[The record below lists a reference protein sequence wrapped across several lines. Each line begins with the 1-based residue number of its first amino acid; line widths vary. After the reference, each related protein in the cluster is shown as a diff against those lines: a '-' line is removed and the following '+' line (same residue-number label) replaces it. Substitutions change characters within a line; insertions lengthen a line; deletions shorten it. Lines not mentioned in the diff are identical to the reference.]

1 MILPL
6 AGVLFALASAVA
18 WGCADFFGGLSSR
31 RSSHLDVL
39 ALSRVGLISV
49 LAVLTVVTREAFP
62 PLTSAG
68 FAAAAGTSGALGL
81 AALYRGLATER
92 SSLVVPA
99 AGVMGAAIPVLFSAL
114 VDGFLPML
122 QQAGLLVALGGIWMV
137 SQGHNDRAS
146 PASRGLLFGGLAGV
160 GFGGFFIM
168 LGQVEPGTT
177 FTPLLLAALA
187 GFVVS
192 LIILGIARVRF
203 PAPNKNPTA
212 LLTGA
217 LDATGVVFY
226 MLAIRWIRIDVA
238 AVLGSLY
245 PAIAVLLFRGVLKEH
260 VSCAQWVGLAVC
272 IVAISLI
279 VV

>member
-6 AGVLFALASAVA
+6 AGVLFALASAVV
-18 WGCADFFGGLSSR
+18 WGFADFFGGLSSR

-49 LAVLTVVTREAFP
+49 LTVLAVMTRDALP

-68 FAAAAGTSGALGL
+68 WAAAAGMTGALGI
-81 AALYRGLATER
+81 ASLYRGLATER

-99 AGVMGAAIPVLFSAL
+99 AGVMGAVLPVLFAAL
-114 VDGFLPML
+114 VDGFLPL
-122 QQAGLLVALGGIWMV
+122 AQQFGLLVALGGIWMV
-137 SQGHNDRAS
+137 SQGHNDSSS
-146 PASRGLLFGGLAGV
+146 PASRGLLFGALAGV

-177 FTPLLLAALA
+177 FTPLVIAALA

-192 LIILGIARVRF
+192 LIILAIARVRF
-203 PAPNKNPTA
+203 PVPTKNPTA

-226 MLAIRWIRIDVA
+226 MLAIRWIRLDVA

-260 VSCAQWVGLAVC
+260 VSTTQWVGLGVC
-272 IVAISLI
+272 VVAISLI

>member
-6 AGVLFALASAVA
+6 AGILFALAAAAA
-18 WGCADFFGGLSSR
+18 WGFADFFGGLSSR

-49 LAVLTVVTREAFP
+49 LAFLALVTRDALP
-62 PLTSAG
+62 PLSSAG
-68 FAAAAGTSGALGL
+68 WAAAGGATGACGI

-92 SSLVVPA
+92 SSLVIPA
-99 AGVMGAAIPVLFSAL
+99 AGVVGAAIPVLFSA
-114 VDGFLPML
+114 VVGGFLPL
-122 QQAGLLVALGGIWMV
+122 VQQAGLLVALGGIWMV
-137 SQGHNDRAS
+137 SQGHVDRSS
-146 PASRGLLFGGLAGV
+146 PASRGLLFGAFAGV
-160 GFGGFFIM
+160 GFGGFFIL
-168 LGQVEPGTT
+168 LGQVEPGTL
-177 FTPLLLAALA
+177 FTPLVIAALA
-187 GFVVS
+187 GFVVA
-192 LIILGIARVRF
+192 LIVLAIARVQF
-203 PAPNKNPTA
+203 PVPTKNPTA

-226 MLAIRWIRIDVA
+226 MLAIRWIRLDIA

-260 VSCAQWVGLAVC
+260 VSKIQWVGLAVC
-272 IVAISLI
+272 IIAISLI